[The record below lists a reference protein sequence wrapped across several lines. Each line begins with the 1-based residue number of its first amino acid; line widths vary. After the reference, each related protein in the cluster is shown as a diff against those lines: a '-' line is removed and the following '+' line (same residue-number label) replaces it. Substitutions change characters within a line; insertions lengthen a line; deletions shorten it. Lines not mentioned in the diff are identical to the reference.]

1 MRQIRNFFSK
11 STRKKRKYRGECWV
25 FLREVPNP
33 RDGIEEK
40 RQTWI
45 FLLALETYILCSSS
59 FFILWHFLWLKPWI
73 TASFKEILKRLD
85 DIHLS
90 WKNTRVFDLGLRSNA
105 EVILFPAFEVIMMV
119 RTQEKWVSNLRAIF
133 TDTEVTLKTDR
144 YAFPVLK
151 LSVPHTMCFC
161 HSGWKVRSLR
171 LKTWQK
177 MMSGRRKILP
187 PWKGKELC
195 KNRKKK

>member
-1 MRQIRNFFSK
+1 M
-11 STRKKRKYRGECWV
+11 TYRGECWV
-25 FLREVPNP
+25 FLRDVPNQG
-33 RDGIEEK
+33 DGIEEK

-45 FLLALETYILCSSS
+45 FLLALETYILCSSF

-73 TASFKEILKRLD
+73 IASFKEILKRLD

-90 WKNTRVFDLGLRSNA
+90 WKNTRVFDLGLRSNF
-105 EVILFPAFEVIMMV
+105 EVIFFFPAFEVIMMV

-144 YAFPVLK
+144 CVFPVLK
-151 LSVPHTMCFC
+151 LSVPHTMCLC
-161 HSGWKVRSLR
+161 RSGWKVRSPR

-177 MMSGRRKILP
+177 TMTGRRRIVP
-187 PWKGKELC
+187 PWKGKERC
-195 KNRKKK
+195 KTWKKK